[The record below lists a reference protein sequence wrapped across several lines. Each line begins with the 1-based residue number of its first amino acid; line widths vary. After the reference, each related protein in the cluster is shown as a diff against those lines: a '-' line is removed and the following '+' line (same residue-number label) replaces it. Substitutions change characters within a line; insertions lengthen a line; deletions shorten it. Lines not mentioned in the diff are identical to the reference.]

1 MKVIT
6 ELPDDAW
13 PGILDALAARRNR
26 PDKVA
31 NPAFDQ
37 SKPESDSNPR
47 QIDNPES
54 KADFFAR
61 SLMEYVAGEWAAYN
75 KDIGLKATADAVAA
89 QIESRKAE
97 VISATKVTFE

>member
-37 SKPESDSNPR
+37 SKSEGDDNPR

-54 KADFFAR
+54 KAAFVVR
-61 SLMEYVAGEWAAYN
+61 SVMDYIAGEWAAYN
-75 KDIGLKATADAVAA
+75 RDVGVKATADAVAA
-89 QIESRKAE
+89 QIEARKSE